1 MVLNLL
7 NTKVTPH
14 IMTRCYPTSS
24 TNKWS
29 KNNFLDPEDNALWDE
44 QDLSSIERGHVY
56 LWKEDSESW
65 IHVFMPFK
73 IMDSETA
80 QLLRGFKTFRSS
92 KPFVTGRASIL
103 DRLSKSP
110 KSCLQNFRFTKEYFS
125 EFKARVEAL
134 NGLLEKDEVNL
145 ELLVSKIKNSL
156 NVSNELSNSI
166 SIYKDSYCTT
176 TSVKLET
183 EEKKNKAL
191 KDFSKVRE
199 GISSLLVEKQLFVK
213 DLDRLSK
220 EVNRK
225 TSYIEASEWFNTLSK
240 EIDGLRNVSFDRFER
255 EIIHKHRVDTGYLEN
270 SSRPPT
276 LMSLEKELDNLKR
289 YYPSL
294 QKVKS
299 SDEDVVIELP
309 GLSITF
315 LSDGTTKVD
324 GDPGV
329 LKAYTE
335 GSVVTQSKGR
345 RKRSIHT
352 KGDT

>member
-1 MVLNLL
+1 MVLELL
-7 NTKVTPH
+7 NTKATPH
-14 IMTRCYPTSS
+14 IITRCYPTSS

-29 KNNFLDPEDNALWDE
+29 KNNFIDPEDNALWDE
-44 QDLSSIERGHVY
+44 QDLSPIEKGNVY
-56 LWKEDSESW
+56 FWKEDSESW
-65 IHVFMPFK
+65 IHIFMPFK
-73 IMDSETA
+73 IMDLQTA
-80 QLLRGFKTFRSS
+80 QLIKGFKTYRST
-92 KPFVTGRASIL
+92 KPFVTGKALAS
-103 DRLSKSP
+103 DRFSKSP
-110 KSCLQNFRFTKEYFS
+110 KSCLQNFRFTKEFFS
-125 EFKARVEAL
+125 LFKARVKAL

-145 ELLVSKIKNSL
+145 DLLVSNIKRSL
-156 NVSNELSNSI
+156 SVSKELSNSI
-166 SIYKDSYCTT
+166 SIYRDFYCTT
-176 TSVKLET
+176 SSIKLET

-199 GISSLLVEKQLFVK
+199 GISSLLVEKQLIVK

-240 EIDGLRNVSFDRFER
+240 EIESLRNISFDRFER

-299 SDEDVVIELP
+299 SDEDIKIELP

-315 LSDGTTKVD
+315 LSDGSTKVV

-329 LKAYTE
+329 LKPYIE
-335 GSVVTQSKGR
+335 GSTVTQVRGR
-345 RKRSIHT
+345 RKRSIHA
-352 KGDT
+352 KGEK